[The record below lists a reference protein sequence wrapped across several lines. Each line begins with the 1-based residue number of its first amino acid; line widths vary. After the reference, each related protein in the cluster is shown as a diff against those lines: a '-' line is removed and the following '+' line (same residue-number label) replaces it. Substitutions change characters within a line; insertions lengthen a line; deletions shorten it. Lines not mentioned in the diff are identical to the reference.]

1 MEWASDI
8 SSDTIGLIEA
18 STILSALLIIPGLI
32 YRFSVKST
40 AIIWSPLLWAVRS
53 VSTAFGQIASS
64 DACQRAANGNVVFRW
79 PPAVSVSCSPRTT
92 TGVPCPRWVFVERIS
107 ESLPLEVAFGCKAA
121 DERRWPHRAAVAL
134 ARVLDGG
141 LGFALIRIARPSG

>member
-1 MEWASDI
+1 VEWASDI

-64 DACQRAANGNVVFRW
+64 DACQRAANRNVVFRW
-79 PPAVSVSCSPRTT
+79 PPEPSQSLVHPGRPQGFRVLGGFSSNGSPNLCHLKSLSAVKRLM
-92 TGVPCPRWVFVERIS
+92 S
-107 ESLPLEVAFGCKAA
+107 EGGLIGRLSLWRGS
-121 DERRWPHRAAVAL
+121 WMVAL
-134 ARVLDGG
+134 VS
-141 LGFALIRIARPSG
+141 P